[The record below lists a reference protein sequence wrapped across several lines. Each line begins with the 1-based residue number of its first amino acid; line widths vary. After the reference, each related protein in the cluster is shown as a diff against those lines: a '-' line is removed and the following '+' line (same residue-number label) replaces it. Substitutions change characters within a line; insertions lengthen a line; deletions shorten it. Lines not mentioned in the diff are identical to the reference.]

1 MLVALLGIITGT
13 IPVVIFGGVVFV
25 IGVFYDAS
33 KNKEALNKKK
43 SNNDIV
49 AELLEREYKKKED
62 ELKRELETKTAA
74 LEKLEKSLE
83 DEKKEI
89 GNEVDA
95 NKILITKEKFETIYS
110 HLKETCDFIWGICK
124 ESEFQNY
131 IEGIKENSTDRTDN
145 SKKLYSSLKFFIIKD
160 ILRSYERL
168 GHRYYSSERYGE
180 KFCIIDFDKAEGQVL
195 YSIIAQ
201 MMQFDSQSR
210 FEWSEFLQQMK
221 GNDNYNRQLRQ
232 TTKEALGVYANAD
245 VHASASNGLDDFE
258 FCIILH
264 NYNEKYEKIYRVKM
278 LRIATLIAK
287 ADDHGDSLDKC
298 KADSN
303 VSRDRSKNFSSFFA
317 FLAELFELRD
327 SNGKELDYNR
337 TGDVRRY
344 TQCKDRHSRE
354 GVTGNSIEEIESRVL

>member
-1 MLVALLGIITGT
+1 MTEEKQKTTPGCILGFSGMLVALLGIITGT
-13 IPVVIFGGVVFV
+13 IPVVIIGGVVFV

-95 NKILITKEKFETIYS
+95 NKILITKEKFEAIFS

-145 SKKLYSSLKFFIIKD
+145 SKKLYSSLKFFIIK
-160 ILRSYERL
+160 
-168 GHRYYSSERYGE
+168 
-180 KFCIIDFDKAEGQVL
+180 FVP
-195 YSIIAQ
+195 
-201 MMQFDSQSR
+201 
-210 FEWSEFLQQMK
+210 
-221 GNDNYNRQLRQ
+221 
-232 TTKEALGVYANAD
+232 
-245 VHASASNGLDDFE
+245 
-258 FCIILH
+258 
-264 NYNEKYEKIYRVKM
+264 
-278 LRIATLIAK
+278 
-287 ADDHGDSLDKC
+287 
-298 KADSN
+298 
-303 VSRDRSKNFSSFFA
+303 
-317 FLAELFELRD
+317 
-327 SNGKELDYNR
+327 
-337 TGDVRRY
+337 
-344 TQCKDRHSRE
+344 TQ
-354 GVTGNSIEEIESRVL
+354 